1 MERLLAPCKAPLQW
15 EAPLWNRFF
24 RCCRWIISSTRWQQ
38 LNRWP
43 LGYQILGTAHIT
55 YQHLSLIKQHISYFS
70 RYPVHY
76 EALCGPCKAP
86 LCGTICADTTDGSSL
101 LPDGSSSTHDH
112 LDTRFVDFI
121 KQHIHYGALCGR
133 CEAPLRGTNCADA
146 ADFSSMVD
154 PPDSPLWWTDHLHH
168 GGSTST
174 RWQRQHTAIW
184 RAAVSSWLSLLWWTL
199 LAPHWYVNLTK

>member
-1 MERLLAPCKAPLQW
+1 MFRWSLPFLSRFLQIVEPLWGPCKASLQW
-15 EAPLWNRFF
+15 EAPPWNRLF

-38 LNRWP
+38 FNTWP

-76 EALCGPCKAP
+76 EALCGRCKAP

-112 LDTRFVDFI
+112 LDTRFVDLSNSTYI
-121 KQHIHYGALCGR
+121 MEPSVADVKPLCV
-133 CEAPLRGTNCADA
+133 EPIVQMLR
-146 ADFSSMVD
+146 
-154 PPDSPLWWTDHLHH
+154 TDHLHH
-168 GGSTST
+168 GGSSST